1 MIVAPRL
8 YIVSSFHNASR
19 SNNIVQYVFRAT
31 RRRSNELNLPTLVA
45 PFALLYNHR
54 QTSLRPDS
62 RVTMS
67 EVNTCPTTIVAADLS
82 LCSAP
87 FIVNCGKRIAIG
99 SSWLAAC
106 CFLFIFFLFSFLWS
120 VGALPE
126 PLGIRK
132 RVWETLS
139 IRDTHTSLVAVFS
152 SMVILST
159 LV

>member
-106 CFLFIFFLFSFLWS
+106 CFLFIFFFVVGGSSPRTVRNKKEGLGNLIHTGYTHVFGCSF
-120 VGALPE
+120 
-126 PLGIRK
+126 
-132 RVWETLS
+132 
-139 IRDTHTSLVAVFS
+139 
-152 SMVILST
+152 
-159 LV
+159 